1 VRVQADPSAPIRVDI
16 MGRGFLDVLSARDI
30 SIGGLGISV
39 PHGFAGCDIDSEVE
53 LIITLGRTRPFKARG
68 AIRHHGRPGSEHVF
82 GVEFTTLSS
91 EQQQAIEA
99 YIGSCLRRRSRRS
112 MAAVTA
118 VPRS

>member
-1 VRVQADPSAPIRVDI
+1 

-39 PHGFAGCDIDSEVE
+39 PHGFAGCDIDSDVD
-53 LIITLGRTRPFKARG
+53 LIVTLGRTRPFKARG

-82 GVEFTTLSS
+82 GVEFSGLSP

-99 YIGSCLRRRSRRS
+99 YIRTCLRRRSRSS
-112 MAAVTA
+112 MASVA
-118 VPRS
+118 P